1 MKSSYRLNKHQHD
14 DSPTLK
20 SLNSDL
26 FLCHLLF
33 LDQLDWQHYLVPK
46 PLKHNS
52 NHPTSQLTHVF
63 PLDILPTIL
72 LLAGIFYKYT
82 IDSMI

>member
-1 MKSSYRLNKHQHD
+1 MKSSYRLAKHHSYD
-14 DSPTLK
+14 FPTLQ

-33 LDQLDWQHYLVPK
+33 LDQLDWLHYLVPK
-46 PLKHNS
+46 SLKHNS
-52 NHPTSQLTHVF
+52 DHHTSQLTHVF

-72 LLAGIFYKYT
+72 LLAWIFYKYM